1 MHIPGNCATVRCQIQ
16 YGVKHM
22 VYIFALII
30 ILTVLG
36 VRWISA
42 PEKKPAEPSEKQA
55 PVEEE
60 TKMSLNTITLISE
73 AFDRHNIKYRVIE
86 NEALSLIEAGFNI
99 QGVPAVRFHFF
110 SQDDDHN
117 DVQMRITGILC
128 KVEKEKRA
136 AMLEACNRI
145 NSEMRFLKFYLD
157 KDGDVMGQADLPA
170 AASEDCAG
178 ECCFELFV
186 RSMQILDRCYRYF
199 PEAYYSAP
207 ASGNSE
213 LLKEVLK
220 ELQNHPV
227 TLPDDSGQQ

>member
-1 MHIPGNCATVRCQIQ
+1 ML
-16 YGVKHM
+16 
-22 VYIFALII
+22 YIFVLII

-36 VRWISA
+36 VKWVSA
-42 PEKKPAEPSEKQA
+42 PEKKPGLPADTPAPLEKTA
-55 PVEEE
+55 PPEEV

-73 AFDRHNIKYRVIE
+73 AFDRHNIKYRAIE
-86 NEALSLIEAGFNI
+86 NETLSLIEAGFNI
-99 QGVPAVRFHFF
+99 QGSPAVRFHFF
-110 SQDDDHN
+110 SQDEDRN
-117 DVQMRITGILC
+117 DVQIRIAGILC
-128 KVEKEKRA
+128 KVEKEKRPA
-136 AMLEACNRI
+136 ILEACNRI

-170 AASEDCAG
+170 AVSEDCVG

-186 RSMQILDRCYRYF
+186 RGMQILDRCYHYF

-207 ASGNSE
+207 ASGNRE

-227 TLPDDSGQQ
+227 TLPDDNGKQ

>member
-1 MHIPGNCATVRCQIQ
+1 ML
-16 YGVKHM
+16 
-22 VYIFALII
+22 YIFVLIT
-30 ILTVLG
+30 ILAILG
-36 VRWISA
+36 AKWVSA
-42 PEKKPAEPSEKQA
+42 PEKKPGRPAETPAPSEKTA
-55 PVEEE
+55 PPEEV

-73 AFDRHNIKYRVIE
+73 AFDRHNIKYRAIE
-86 NEALSLIEAGFNI
+86 NETLSLIEAGFNI
-99 QGVPAVRFHFF
+99 QGGPAVRFHFF
-110 SQDDDHN
+110 SQDDDRN
-117 DVQMRITGILC
+117 DVQIRIAGILC

-136 AMLEACNRI
+136 AILEACNRI

-170 AASEDCAG
+170 AVSEDCVG

-186 RSMQILDRCYRYF
+186 RGMQILDRCYHYF

-207 ASGNSE
+207 ASGNRE

-227 TLPDDSGQQ
+227 TLPDDNGKQ